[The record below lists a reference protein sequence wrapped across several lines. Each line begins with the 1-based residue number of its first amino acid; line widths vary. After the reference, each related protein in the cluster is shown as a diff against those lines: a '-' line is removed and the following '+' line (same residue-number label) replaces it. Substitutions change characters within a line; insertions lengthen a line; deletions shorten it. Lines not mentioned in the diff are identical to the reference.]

1 MDERL
6 FNIVLTVIPVLGAII
21 TYLVIP
27 YLKANINSEK
37 LAQYEEWA
45 ALAVKCAE
53 MIFTGKGTGDDKKAY
68 AVDFLNGLFNKNK
81 TVITEQQ
88 LNILIESA
96 VHELNKNKE

>member
-6 FNIVLTVIPVLGAII
+6 FNVILTIVPVLGAIF

-27 YLKANINSEK
+27 CLKAHINTEQ

-45 ALAVKCAE
+45 SLAVKCAE
-53 MIFTGKGTGDDKKAY
+53 MLFTGKGTGSDKKAY
-68 AVDFLNGLFNKNK
+68 AVEFLNGLFNKNK
-81 TVITEQQ
+81 TVITQQQ

-96 VHELNKNKE
+96 VHELNKSKE